1 MKRVSIVNIIQRTLH
16 QLFPSAEVVLFGSEA
31 RGDARQDSDIDL
43 LVLFDKEHLSFDD
56 KMSVISS
63 LEDISLSENVE
74 ISPVIYTKKYW
85 EQRPTDF
92 FKRNIQ
98 NEGIRL

>member
-1 MKRVSIVNIIQRTLH
+1 MKRTGIVNSIRHTLH
-16 QLFPSAEVVLFGSEA
+16 RLFPTAEVVLFGSEA

-43 LVLFDKEHLSFDD
+43 LVLFDKERLSFDD
-56 KMSVISS
+56 KMSVIGS

-85 EQRPTDF
+85 AQRPTDY
-92 FKRNIQ
+92 FKRNIL